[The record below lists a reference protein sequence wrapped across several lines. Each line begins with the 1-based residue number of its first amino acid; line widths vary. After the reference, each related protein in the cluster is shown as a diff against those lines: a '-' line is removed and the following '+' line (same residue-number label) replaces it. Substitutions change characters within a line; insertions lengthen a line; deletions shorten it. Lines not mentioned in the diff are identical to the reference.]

1 MISNFFVLSPR
12 GDTIIFKQ
20 YRSSSSTNGNNSTGS
35 DPTESSSGTTA
46 SSAHERSNTEA
57 FFRKIKFWDDTSMMT
72 FSSMNALDSYMTQ
85 QLKAVSNNNTVVN
98 SSSSNNN
105 NNMSSDPNMND
116 PSTTGTDS
124 SSSSSSLRTGD
135 APPVFPM
142 PDGHTYLHI
151 KRNGLIFA
159 ASTVRNS
166 SPNTVLEVRED
177 LDSFSFGFGFT
188 FVLRYLYQI
197 GHSFL

>member
-20 YRSSSSTNGNNSTGS
+20 YRTNSHNTSSSSTETTST
-35 DPTESSSGTTA
+35 
-46 SSAHERSNTEA
+46 AHERSNTEA

-85 QLKAVSNNNTVVN
+85 QQNSNLSNQNNALLA
-98 SSSSNNN
+98 
-105 NNMSSDPNMND
+105 DPNATD
-116 PSTTGTDS
+116 PNASTNNENSTA
-124 SSSSSSLRTGD
+124 LRTGD

-142 PDGHTYLHI
+142 PDGHTYIHI

-159 ASTVRNS
+159 ASTIRNI
-166 SPNTVLEVRED
+166 SPNTVLEVR
-177 LDSFSFGFGFT
+177 L
-188 FVLRYLYQI
+188 FVLLELSWRPGLI
-197 GHSFL
+197 EK

>member
-20 YRSSSSTNGNNSTGS
+20 YRSNSSNTSSTDSSTAA
-35 DPTESSSGTTA
+35 T
-46 SSAHERSNTEA
+46 AHERSNTEA

-85 QLKAVSNNNTVVN
+85 QQASTMNTNGSSIN
-98 SSSSNNN
+98 SAHI
-105 NNMSSDPNMND
+105 SDPNAND
-116 PSTTGTDS
+116 PSGATDP
-124 SSSSSSLRTGD
+124 SSSSLRTGD

-159 ASTVRNS
+159 ASTVRNI
-166 SPNTVLEVRED
+166 SPNTVLEVR
-177 LDSFSFGFGFT
+177 S
-188 FVLRYLYQI
+188 VLES
-197 GHSFL
+197 GSWN